1 MSQPNVKKTT
11 FYLFILRLLRMS
23 LSIVTL
29 PLTAKYF
36 GVSIERD
43 AWILTTTLLSTV
55 GLAMWGPI
63 NETFRA
69 KFVFLKEK
77 EGEETAISRAVSLV
91 GFTVLVTIA
100 ISFILLLLTHPIA
113 HALDSTGSPQ
123 KVSLI
128 VSLMLIM
135 LPTLLINQL
144 TSIGISV
151 LNAYDVFYLPEFV
164 GTVASIC
171 NILLILFLAPIIGI
185 YSLAISQYV
194 AILLLLIAVL
204 FYLRK
209 QSFKL
214 RSFWMIH
221 WGDIWVFVVFA
232 LPFFLPY
239 FAGQINQLA
248 EKWIANS
255 LGDGSVSSLDYARQ
269 FSMTLQAVITSVL
282 TTVMVP
288 MLAKSFAQKDVGRFA
303 TIVKENF
310 TTIFVIMCLTLPV
323 LIGSAAPLSKFFF
336 AHGKVSTDALLV
348 ITNLMRIYGLAFV
361 GIILYM
367 TFGLILLASDK
378 GKIYAFWGILAQVVV
393 LCFNI
398 VLVRKWGIYVF
409 PISVGIGHLLTA
421 CILSYF
427 VKMDNKGSMYLR
439 IAKYLVILFAI
450 SAGLYFLNLRPL
462 SDIAFL
468 QLLLNGIVL
477 LLLFVVFSKFLD
489 VNILLYGKKLISKV
503 TKR

>member
-1 MSQPNVKKTT
+1 
-11 FYLFILRLLRMS
+11 MS

-43 AWILTTTLLSTV
+43 AWILTITLLSTV
-55 GLAMWGPI
+55 GLAIFGPI
-63 NETFRA
+63 DETFRA

-77 EGEETAISRAVSLV
+77 EGEEAAISKAMSLV
-91 GFTVLVTIA
+91 GFTALLTIA
-100 ISFILLLLTHPIA
+100 ISLVLLLLTHPIA
-113 HALDSTGSPQ
+113 NALDSTGSPQ
-123 KVSLI
+123 KLSLI
-128 VSLMLIM
+128 VSLLLIM

-151 LNAYDVFYLPEFV
+151 LNAYDVYYLPEFA
-164 GTVASIC
+164 GTVASVF
-171 NILLILFLAPIIGI
+171 NIIFILFLAPVIGI

-194 AILLLLIAVL
+194 AILLLFIAVI

-214 RSFWMIH
+214 RPFWIIY
-221 WGDIWVFVVFA
+221 WRDVKVFIFFA

-255 LGDGSVSSLDYARQ
+255 LGDGSVSALDYARQ
-269 FSMTLQAVITSVL
+269 FSMTLQGVISSVL

-288 MLAKSFAQKDVGRFA
+288 MLAKSFAQKDADRFA
-303 TIVKENF
+303 RIVKENF
-310 TTIFVIMCLTLPV
+310 TTIFVIICLTVPV
-323 LIGSAAPLSKFFF
+323 LIGSATPLSKFFF
-336 AHGKVSTDALLV
+336 AHGKVSSDALLL

-361 GIILYM
+361 GIILYL

-398 VLVRKWGIYVF
+398 ALVRKWGIYVF
-409 PISVGIGHLLTA
+409 PISVGIGHLLIA
-421 CILSYF
+421 CIFSYF
-427 VKMDNKGSMYLR
+427 VKMDNKWSMYLR
-439 IAKYLVILFAI
+439 ILKYVVIMLTM
-450 SAGLYFLNLRPL
+450 SVGLYFLNLKPV
-462 SDIAFL
+462 SDIAML
-468 QLLLNGIVL
+468 QLLMNGIVL

-489 VNILLYGKKLISKV
+489 VNIVLYTKKLIFKV

>member
-1 MSQPNVKKTT
+1 MSQPNVKRTT
-11 FYLFILRLLRMS
+11 YYLFILRLLRMS

-29 PLTAKYF
+29 PLTAKFF

-43 AWILTTTLLSTV
+43 SWILTMTLLSTV

-77 EGEETAISRAVSLV
+77 EGEKAAISRAVSLV
-91 GFTVLVTIA
+91 GFTVIVTIA
-100 ISFILLLLTHPIA
+100 FSFVVLLLTHPIA

-123 KVSLI
+123 KLTLI

-135 LPTLLINQL
+135 LPTLLINQI

-151 LNAYDVFYLPEFV
+151 LNAYDVYYLPEFA

-171 NILLILFLAPIIGI
+171 NLFLIIFLAPIIGI

-194 AILLLLIAVL
+194 AILLLLIAVIY
-204 FYLRK
+204 YLRK

-214 RSFWMIH
+214 RSFWLIH
-221 WGDIWVFVVFA
+221 WQDIKIFILFA

-248 EKWIANS
+248 EKLIANS
-255 LGDGSVSSLDYARQ
+255 LGDGSVSALDYARQ
-269 FSMTLQAVITSVL
+269 FSMTLQAVISSVL

-288 MLAKSFAQKDVGRFA
+288 MLAKSFAQQDANRFA
-303 TIVKENF
+303 TIVKENIN
-310 TTIFVIMCLTLPV
+310 TCFVIMCLTVPI
-323 LIGSAAPLSKFFF
+323 LIGSATPLSKFFF
-336 AHGKVSTDALLV
+336 LHGKISSDALLV
-348 ITNLMRIYGLAFV
+348 IINLMRFYGLAFV

-367 TFGLILLASDK
+367 TFGLILLASNK

-393 LCFNI
+393 LCINI
-398 VLVRKWGIYVF
+398 VLVRIWGIYVF

-427 VKMDNKGSMYLR
+427 VKIDDKWSMYLR
-439 IAKYLVILFAI
+439 IAKYIVILLAM
-450 SAGLYFLNLRPL
+450 SSGLYLLNLRPV
-462 SDIAFL
+462 SDIAIL
-468 QLLLNGIVL
+468 QLLLNGVVL

-489 VNILLYGKKLISKV
+489 VNIVLYGKKLISKV